1 MEIGNSLMDEYIDYG
16 AADEAEAEAMIDGE
30 NQKQEDWKIIE
41 AMEKYDGSFAQAI
54 AKACYHAD
62 GINYMRLR
70 DAFPDLFEEYKKF
83 IK

>member
-1 MEIGNSLMDEYIDYG
+1 MELKQINSFEEIDGYADLM
-16 AADEAEAEAMIDGE
+16 AGE

-41 AMEKYDGSFAQAI
+41 AMEKYGGSFASSI

-62 GINYMRLR
+62 GINYMRIKN
-70 DAFPDLFEEYKKF
+70 AFPDLFEDAKKF